1 MLIYLSWRNIWR
13 NKVRSAVIMSSI
25 ALGMVAGVFII
36 ALYYGMGNSRLKIA
50 IEHEVS
56 HIQIHH
62 PDFKSDY
69 RPGFSFPADETEET
83 LRKTSGIKSKS
94 LRSVASGM
102 IANAGSAN
110 GVMIHGIDPRSENDT
125 RALATFVKSGSYLDT
140 SASGQ
145 ILVSTRL
152 AEKMNL
158 RTGSKVVLTFTDL
171 QDNIAS
177 GAFRVR
183 GLYQSENAP
192 LDEMHI
198 FILKNELDTH
208 LGISGQAHEAA
219 ILLQNDELL
228 ESTAS
233 ALQTALPRCKV
244 ETWKQLSPE
253 TDLVISSLDSYSM
266 IFIVIILMALSFGI
280 VNAMLMAVLE
290 RAREIGML
298 MAIGTSKLRLF
309 TMILLETIFLT
320 VAGAPIGL
328 FSGWLVILW
337 FGKHGIDFSAMA
349 GETMS
354 RYGYA
359 QIIYPEL
366 PFHSVIYT
374 MILVMFTALFSAIVP
389 AMRVLRLK
397 PAEAI
402 RR

>member
-25 ALGMVAGVFII
+25 SLGMVAGVFII
-36 ALYYGMGNSRLKIA
+36 SLYFGMGNSRLKIA

-69 RPGFSFPADETEET
+69 RPGFSFPATETEET
-83 LRKTSGIKSKS
+83 IRKIPGIKSAS
-94 LRSVASGM
+94 LRSVTSGM
-102 IANAGSAN
+102 IANAGSAS
-110 GVMIHGIDPRSENDT
+110 GVMIHGINPDAENNT
-125 RALATFVKSGSYLDT
+125 RAMASFVKSGRYLDT
-140 SASGQ
+140 SAAGQ
-145 ILVSTRL
+145 VLVSTRL

-158 RTGSKVVLTFTDL
+158 RTGSRVVLTFTDL
-171 QDNIAS
+171 QENIVS

-192 LDEMHI
+192 LDELNI
-198 FILKNELDTH
+198 FILKNELDTQ
-208 LGISGQAHEAA
+208 LGITEQAHEAA
-219 ILLQNDELL
+219 ILLENDSQLDA
-228 ESTAS
+228 TAS
-233 ALQTALPRCKV
+233 ALQAALPRCKV

-309 TMILLETIFLT
+309 AMILLETIFLT
-320 VAGAPIGL
+320 VAGAPVGL
-328 FSGWLVILW
+328 FTGWLIILW
-337 FGKHGIDFSAMA
+337 VGKHGIDFSDMA

-354 RYGYA
+354 RFGYA

-366 PFHSVIYT
+366 PFHSVVYT
-374 MILVMFTALFSAIVP
+374 MILVMFTALVSAIVP